1 MFHSTRARD
10 GCRSL
15 EVEAM
20 VSEFASWMSLAQKTH
35 AIVDIGSASVAAV
48 CEDHDMRGSE
58 KQYGIA

>member
-1 MFHSTRARD
+1 MCHSTRARD

-35 AIVDIGSASVAAV
+35 AIVDTGSASVAAV
-48 CEDHDMRGSE
+48 WEDQDIRGSE
-58 KQYGIA
+58 KQDGTA